1 MDFPELILIL
11 AVAFIFLGPEKMV
24 EVATK
29 LGEFLRKIRETWDE
43 LRYQMYLESI
53 NKKIMEEG
61 KEVQPQEDLSIKEE
75 EGVYDLVEKEK
86 VEEVDKEDGAAGA
99 SQDAPDGASEGTKK
113 QAD

>member
-1 MDFPELILIL
+1 MDFPELLVIL

-43 LRYQMYLESI
+43 LRYQIYIENI
-53 NKKIMEEG
+53 NRKIMEETKDTSPNEG
-61 KEVQPQEDLSIKEE
+61 IPSPNQDIYTDYTEEVKEE
-75 EGVYDLVEKEK
+75 
-86 VEEVDKEDGAAGA
+86 DGKSRT
-99 SQDAPDGASEGTKK
+99 SQDALNGASEGTKK